1 MPPLTAQAV
10 AFTVSS
16 TERHCEAPVA
26 NYASSD
32 AIATTVAKV
41 VEQDGRVRALSI
53 VTNLW

>member
-1 MPPLTAQAV
+1 MSLTEQ
-10 AFTVSS
+10 
-16 TERHCEAPVA
+16 HCEALVT

-53 VTNLW
+53 VTSLW